1 MQKGEGL
8 HFCLRNAGL
17 GKVRGVVAV
26 GFGGGTSLRCSFI
39 VSSRVHI
46 FFRGGIR
53 PACYCIL
60 QSTIHSLWGGI
71 PVVLPT
77 QPIDS
82 PLIVSLPL
90 LYKFTLGWDPCCF
103 LCIMTSIPQVFEQSP
118 FLFFC
123 RARVREIRGRSPY
136 EYTKMVLEGSFPPF
150 LLLLFLYPQR
160 RGVR

>member
-1 MQKGEGL
+1 ML
-8 HFCLRNAGL
+8 LL
-17 GKVRGVVAV
+17 LDL
-26 GFGGGTSLRCSFI
+26 GGGTSLRCSFI

-123 RARVREIRGRSPY
+123 RARRAPY
-136 EYTKMVLEGSFPPF
+136 VCTKMVLEGSFPPF